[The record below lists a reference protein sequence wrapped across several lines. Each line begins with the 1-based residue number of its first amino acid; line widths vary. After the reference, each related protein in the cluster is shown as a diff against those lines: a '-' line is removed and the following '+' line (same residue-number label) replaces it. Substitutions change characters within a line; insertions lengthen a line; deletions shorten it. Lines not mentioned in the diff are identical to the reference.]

1 MTKRRRSSSRSIT
14 GDDDAAVGV
23 DLVQAAAVLGSVVV
37 KATTT
42 ATAMTGASYE
52 ANSHEVQQTIAQL
65 KAALQAQ
72 DEVIQKKN
80 QEIQKKNQ
88 EIQEKVEE
96 FQEVIQKKNQ
106 EIQEKDE
113 VIQQKDKVI
122 QQQESLVS
130 VRDLLK
136 GMPSMVTSPSC
147 RPSIT
152 TNEAAQNKVTQH
164 REAWQNWHTRSA
176 SQETNQ
182 KKKKP
187 KQENDNPKKPK
198 PLKIHEPAKIRV
210 EKLDPDQFFGF
221 KVNEEYGG
229 GTCIPSQL
237 KVKSLSHTA
246 KLPHFNE
253 TSPQDYLSSAIE
265 DVVMCCGLS
274 HSMTVIKE
282 ATLFSLRPDL
292 VVVRHEG
299 FLLFAVEVKNPGSS
313 VFQSETASGQTLN
326 YLKGLKQQ
334 GLEHPFAMLSTYNQ
348 SVIARFG
355 TPNDADKHEK
365 KFLLRGAQNAKDC
378 PKLRHAQIHRSEE
391 EQTPMKKDC
400 SSSKECSSP
409 KAPEILAKMRLKS
422 LEQWTVG
429 LPRPAQHK
437 TMRGSDRD
445 DDNHINHVNEDS
457 AEGAPSSL
465 YDYQGR
471 EICYSQTFE
480 VGDLYKALTLLL
492 ESSLV
497 SFEESRNFSQSAG
510 ELPHEDATVDLCH
523 DICTLYEDSFAWE
536 KVAEHKVTYNWAP
549 PLTGHS
555 SSQLQGKVHVKCTLG
570 TGGTGRTLLLYCP
583 TGEMFAAKLYLIKET
598 TQFAQEDREKE
609 FKKAFKKKKA
619 LAMAESEKWK
629 EIADLDCSVIK
640 LNGVPA
646 LTMPFFPPLSLKQRS
661 DALSL
666 IKGKLKN
673 LATNHR
679 YKYKELRWRHFGVRW
694 AGEKMEITLLDL
706 GSLERI
712 PRNEDIGG
720 FLSAQVE
727 ELKSRMKN
735 EPVPA
740 SGPVLI
746 KIPQ

>member
-1 MTKRRRSSSRSIT
+1 LLT
-14 GDDDAAVGV
+14 
-23 DLVQAAAVLGSVVV
+23 SV
-37 KATTT
+37 
-42 ATAMTGASYE
+42 
-52 ANSHEVQQTIAQL
+52 
-65 KAALQAQ
+65 
-72 DEVIQKKN
+72 
-80 QEIQKKNQ
+80 
-88 EIQEKVEE
+88 
-96 FQEVIQKKNQ
+96 
-106 EIQEKDE
+106 
-113 VIQQKDKVI
+113 
-122 QQQESLVS
+122 
-130 VRDLLK
+130 
-136 GMPSMVTSPSC
+136 PSMAINPSCSPSMI
-147 RPSIT
+147 S
-152 TNEAAQNKVTQH
+152 NEAAQKKVTKH
-164 REAWQNWHTRSA
+164 REAWRNWHRSSA
-176 SQETNQ
+176 SQEVNQ

-198 PLKIHEPAKIRV
+198 PLKIHEPAMIRV
-210 EKLDPDQFFGF
+210 EMLDPHEFFDF
-221 KVNEEYGG
+221 KVNETDGEGR
-229 GTCIPSQL
+229 CIPSQL
-237 KVKSLSHTA
+237 KVKSLSHTGR
-246 KLPHFNE
+246 LPHFNE

-274 HSMTVIKE
+274 HSMKVIKE

-326 YLKGLKQQ
+326 YLKGLKQH
-334 GLEHPFAMLSTYNQ
+334 GLEHPFAMLSTYNE

-355 TPNDADKHEK
+355 TPNDVDEHEK
-365 KFLLRGAQNAKDC
+365 NFLRQGARNAKVR
-378 PKLRHAQIHRSEE
+378 PKQRHAQIHRSEE

-409 KAPEILAKMRLKS
+409 KAPELLAKMRLKS

-437 TMRGSDRD
+437 TMRGSDQD

-457 AEGAPSSL
+457 AEDASSSL
-465 YDYQGR
+465 YDYRGR
-471 EICYSQTFE
+471 AICYSQTFE

-497 SFEESRNFSQSAG
+497 SFEESRDFSQSAG
-510 ELPHEDATVDLCH
+510 ELPHEDAIVDIGL
-523 DICTLYEDSFAWE
+523 DICTLYEDSFAFE

-598 TQFAQEDREKE
+598 TQFAQEDREKDFKTE
-609 FKKAFKKKKA
+609 FQKKMA
-619 LAMAESEKWK
+619 LALAESKKWK
-629 EIADLDCSVIK
+629 EIADLDCSVIA
-640 LNGVPA
+640 LNGLPA
-646 LTMPFFPPLSLKQRS
+646 LTMPFYPPLSLEQRN

-666 IKGKLKN
+666 IEEKLKT
-673 LATNHR
+673 LATKHR

-694 AGEKMEITLLDL
+694 AEEKMEITLLDL
-706 GSLERI
+706 GSLEAI
-712 PRNEDIGG
+712 PSDEDIGD

-727 ELKSRMKN
+727 HLTSRMQN